1 MISNEEIM
9 NAPFHLKNLIIQNFA
24 TFKNQSIKFRPGFN
38 AIVGETGSGKSLVL
52 DALQLIL
59 GGRADKKVVRRETD
73 YSLIEASFH
82 CEDQA
87 IKSFLENEGYP
98 LDNHELV
105 IKRLIYKNG
114 TTKNYVNH
122 LSCTVNFLG
131 QFSRRYIDLVGQ
143 FENQKLLS
151 ESYQLHLLDHFAHNQ
166 ELVKSYQLQHGEYKS
181 LLKQKEELESSKAH
195 REQRLDYLTYQL
207 QEIEKLNPSSQDE
220 EDLLKTKNQMM
231 NIEKTQ
237 KVCFQAQ
244 EIFEGG
250 ESQSGILSLTKSLGS
265 LFAKNPDLFQGQ
277 LESLSNIDDLLQTL
291 AQEVEKK
298 LHFEFDPADLEVV
311 LDRLDLYQ
319 KLKKKFGGS
328 VETILQSQV
337 EFMREKTQ
345 LEELE
350 IGLEG
355 INEKIRKASSKLE
368 ADAQKLHQK
377 RVANA
382 DKLSK
387 ELTTRMRALK
397 MEGATLKIDVQKSDE
412 FLDSGVSKVFFVA
425 ETNKGEG
432 FFKIKDIAS
441 GGELSRILLSV
452 RQILSMYDSIS
463 IFLFDEIDTGIGG
476 ETANCIGKALAEV
489 SANGQVIAI
498 THLPQ
503 IAQFAEAMI
512 VVQKSVQTSDKET
525 RTESSVQELVGKH
538 LLKEVKLMAQ
548 LN

>member
-1 MISNEEIM
+1 M

-73 YSLIEASFH
+73 FSLIEASFH

-87 IKSFLENEGYP
+87 IKTFLENEGYP

-151 ESYQLHLLDHFAHNQ
+151 ESYQLHLLDHFAQNQ
-166 ELVKSYQLQHGEYKS
+166 ELVKSYQLQHGEYKT

-244 EIFEGG
+244 ELFEGG

-368 ADAQKLHQK
+368 TDAQKLHQR

-525 RTESSVQELVGKH
+525 RTESSVQELVGKN

>member
-1 MISNEEIM
+1 M